1 MYTDTVDTE
10 RAFCLHSAHILWTGC
25 SPRKDVLQ
33 SNILHILFFI
43 LMGVAVNTDPNNQ
56 MQTFKEVTLL
66 GTAEEAATSA
76 VFIS

>member
-1 MYTDTVDTE
+1 M
-10 RAFCLHSAHILWTGC
+10 
-25 SPRKDVLQ
+25 LQ

-56 MQTFKEVTLL
+56 MQTYKEVTLL